1 MKVTI
6 YIDGK
11 QYMVDEGLTILD
23 AALECGIDIP
33 HLCNLPDVE
42 AWGGCRMCLVQ
53 VEGMRGYP
61 AACTIKVADGMKIT
75 YLSPELDQL
84 RATNLQLILSRHP
97 ADCVTCFKNQKCEL
111 QKLAAR
117 FDMTER
123 TYIKADLTYNK
134 DHSNPLIIV
143 DDRYCIGCQRCIRAC
158 KKINGSNI
166 ICMAGRGI
174 KSHITFYEDEETLK
188 EKCSKCMRCV
198 EVCPVAALRE
208 NK

>member
-1 MKVTI
+1 MHDPQ
-6 YIDGK
+6 YIAVHDQVYLIRRESAFDQRIA
-11 QYMVDEGLTILD
+11 QYR
-23 AALECGIDIP
+23 
-33 HLCNLPDVE
+33 HLVRSVE
-42 AWGGCRMCLVQ
+42 LQ
-53 VEGMRGYP
+53 V

-188 EKCSKCMRCV
+188 EKCSKCMKCV